1 VPLVGDQTAALTG
14 GGYAWL
20 TVGRTS
26 TTAGKQID
34 MVFADAEI
42 KN

>member
-1 VPLVGDQTAALTG
+1 LAGDHAAALTG

-20 TVGRTS
+20 TVGGTP